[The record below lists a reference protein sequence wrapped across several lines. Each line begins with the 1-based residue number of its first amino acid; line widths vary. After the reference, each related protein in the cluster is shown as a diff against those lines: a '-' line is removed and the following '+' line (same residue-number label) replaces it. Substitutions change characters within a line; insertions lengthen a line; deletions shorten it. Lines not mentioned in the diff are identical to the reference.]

1 MTDNRPWITLP
12 YTAFDI
18 ESTGVDVVNDRIV
31 TAAIIHIDPPQD
43 NETGVRITRRNW
55 LLNPGIDIPQA
66 ATDIHGIT
74 NDMAREH
81 GQHYDAGYAD
91 IRQTLDR
98 AWADGR
104 MVVAYNAS
112 FDLGMMH
119 HQGLPRLWPA
129 LAPGPV
135 CDPYVLDHML
145 TQKHRAHRL
154 TNTADH
160 HRVRLDSAHDAYE
173 DALAAARIA
182 FKLRDHPALRHRTV
196 DWLMSSQARSHR
208 ARQQSL
214 IEYFTEAG
222 RSDDVADVDVHWP
235 VRGVDTSSTPTHP
248 PVDASTY
255 QF

>member
-1 MTDNRPWITLP
+1 MPDTRPWITLS
-12 YTAFDI
+12 YTAFDL
-18 ESTGVDVVNDRIV
+18 ETTGVDVVNDRIV

-55 LLNPGIDIPQA
+55 LLNPGIDIPQG

-129 LAPGPV
+129 LTPGPV
-135 CDPYVLDHML
+135 CDPYVLDHL
-145 TQKHRAHRL
+145 VDKYRKGSRRLDAIAKHY
-154 TNTADH
+154 
-160 HRVRLDSAHDAYE
+160 RVRLDDAHDAHE
-173 DALAAARIA
+173 DAITAARVA
-182 FKLRDHPALRHRTV
+182 YRMRTLPALRDRSV
-196 DWLMSSQARSHR
+196 EWLMNAQANAHR
-208 ARQQSL
+208 ARQEHL
-214 IEYFTEAG
+214 VEYFTSKGQDA
-222 RSDDVADVDVHWP
+222 SDVDVHWP
-235 VRGVDTSSTPTHP
+235 VRGVDTSNTRQ